1 MAISI
6 GYHIRSAVPETSIP
20 ERSIPAWV
28 RLVLPSAVDLVFIVL
43 ALSLGIGALAPRLLG
58 DAGIGWH
65 IRNGE
70 LILHNHVVTRTDPF
84 SASAG
89 PQAWYAWEWLYDAA
103 IAAIHGH
110 LGLSGVVVVTALL
123 IALTFTLVMRLAI
136 SAGASLPV
144 TAIFIAL
151 AAGASSIH
159 FFARPHV
166 FSWLL
171 TVVWFW
177 TLNTAETDTVGFR
190 RLYWLPALMV
200 LWVNLHGGFVLG
212 FVLLA
217 TYLVPAI
224 FRRDPPAIKM
234 LSIVSLLCL
243 AASFINP
250 YGYQLHLHV
259 FRYLSDRFL
268 MDHIDEFQSPNF
280 HGIPQ
285 QCFAVLFLLTIAAIG
300 VRREKIRI
308 SHLLVLLFA
317 AYSGLFASR
326 NLPVS
331 SILMTLIAAP
341 ILSCAVSQMAA
352 KGWTSFAERM
362 TAMERRSRGHIWPLA
377 VSAMLIVACWS
388 GRTPRVSFEPKRF
401 PIRGTDYVEQHA
413 IADPIFCPDYWGGYL
428 IYRIYPHN
436 KVVVDDRH
444 DLYGD
449 EFLKQYLKTIRV
461 EPDWSE
467 FLDMRHVRW
476 ALVPTGSSLANMLQQ
491 TSQWTIRSQDEVGVL
506 FERD

>member
-1 MAISI
+1 
-6 GYHIRSAVPETSIP
+6 VPEPPIP
-20 ERSIPAWV
+20 ERSVPVWV
-28 RLVLPSAVDLVFIVL
+28 RLALPSAVDLVFIVL

-70 LILHNHVVTRTDPF
+70 LILRNHAVTRTDPF
-84 SASAG
+84 SASVG
-89 PQAWYAWEWLYDAA
+89 GQAWYAWEWLYDAV

-110 LGLSGVVVVTALL
+110 LGLSGVVIGTALL
-123 IALTFTLVMRLAI
+123 IALTFALVMRLAI
-136 SAGASLPV
+136 LSGASLPV
-144 TAIFIAL
+144 AAIFLAL

-166 FSWLL
+166 FSWLFAA
-171 TVVWFW
+171 VWFW
-177 TLNTAETDTVGFR
+177 VLNPTETDASR
-190 RLYWLPALMV
+190 IPRLYWLPALMV

-217 TYLVPAI
+217 IYLLDAI
-224 FRRDPPAIKM
+224 FRRDLASAKT
-234 LSIVSLLCL
+234 LSIVSLLGL

-259 FRYLSDRFL
+259 YGYLTDRFL

-300 VRREKIRI
+300 VRSEKIRV
-308 SHLLVLLFA
+308 SHLLLLLFS

-341 ILSCAVSQMAA
+341 ILSRAVSQRAA
-352 KGWTSFAERM
+352 KSWTSFSERM
-362 TAMERRSRGHIWPLA
+362 TAMERRSCGRIWPVA
-377 VSAMLIVACWS
+377 VSAILIVACWS
-388 GRTPRVSFEPKRF
+388 GRTPRVSFEAKRF
-401 PIRGTDYVEQHA
+401 PTLGTDYIAQHN

-428 IYRIYPHN
+428 IYRLYPHN

-449 EFLKQYLKTIRV
+449 EFLEEYLKTIRV
-461 EPDWSE
+461 EPAWSD
-467 FLDMRHVRW
+467 FLDVRHLRW

-491 TSQWTIRSQDEVGVL
+491 GSHWTIRSQDDVGVL
-506 FERD
+506 FEHD

>member
-1 MAISI
+1 M
-6 GYHIRSAVPETSIP
+6 
-20 ERSIPAWV
+20 
-28 RLVLPSAVDLVFIVL
+28 PSAVDLVFIVL

-70 LILHNHVVTRTDPF
+70 LILHNHAVTGTDPF
-84 SASAG
+84 SASVVG
-89 PQAWYAWEWLYDAA
+89 QAWYAWEWLYDAA
-103 IAAIHGH
+103 MAAVHVH
-110 LGLSGVVVVTALL
+110 AGLSGVVLVTALF
-123 IALTFTLVMRLAI
+123 IALTFALVMRLTI

-144 TAIFIAL
+144 AAIFVAL
-151 AAGASSIH
+151 AASASSIH

-171 TVVWFW
+171 TAVWFW
-177 TLNTAETDTVGFR
+177 ILNLTEDDATHIR

-217 TYLVPAI
+217 IYFVAALVRGNLPAV
-224 FRRDPPAIKM
+224 KTS
-234 LSIVSLLCL
+234 SIVSLLCL
-243 AASFINP
+243 ASSFINP
-250 YGYQLHLHV
+250 YGYQLHFHV
-259 FRYLSDRFL
+259 YRYLTDRFL

-300 VRREKIRI
+300 VRREKIRV

-341 ILSCAVSQMAA
+341 ILSRAVSQGAA
-352 KGWTSFAERM
+352 KTWSSFSERM
-362 TAMERRSRGHIWPLA
+362 TAMERRSRWHIWPVA
-377 VSAMLIVACWS
+377 VSAILIAACWS
-388 GRTPRVSFEPKRF
+388 GRTPRVSFEAKRF
-401 PIRGTDYVEQHA
+401 PTRGTDYIVQHNV
-413 IADPIFCPDYWGGYL
+413 ADPIFCPDYWGGYL
-428 IYRIYPHN
+428 VYRLYPHN

-449 EFLKQYLKTIRV
+449 QFLKEYLKTIRV
-461 EPDWSE
+461 EPAWSD
-467 FLDMRHVRW
+467 FLEARHVRW
-476 ALVPTGSSLANMLQQ
+476 ALLPADSSLANMLRQ
-491 TSQWTIRSQDEVGVL
+491 TSHWSIRYQDEVGVL
-506 FERD
+506 FEHN